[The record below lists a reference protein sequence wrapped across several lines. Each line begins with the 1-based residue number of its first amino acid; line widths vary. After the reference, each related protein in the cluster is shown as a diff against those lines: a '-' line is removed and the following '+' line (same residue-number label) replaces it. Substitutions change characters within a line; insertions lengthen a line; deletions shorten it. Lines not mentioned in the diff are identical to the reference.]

1 MKSSILVI
9 LIIFLSLELY
19 AQNKEE
25 LSALSSDTTKIQT
38 DQKPEKKKFDKSKMY
53 YGGYVNL
60 SFGKYTVIG
69 AEPLAAYKLTPKL
82 SLGVKLSYEYVKDKR
97 YDEDYSTSNYGYSIF
112 SRFRIT
118 PGFYAHAEYSHRS
131 YELFYLN
138 GESERKWVPFLYLG
152 GGISQPVSKNTW
164 FNAQVLFDVLQ
175 NENSPYNDW
184 EPYFSVGFGVGF

>member
-1 MKSSILVI
+1 MKSSILGI
-9 LIIFLSLELY
+9 LIIFLSLGVL
-19 AQNKEE
+19 AQNTGQDM
-25 LSALSSDTTKIQT
+25 APRDTTAQT
-38 DQKPEKKKFDKSKMY
+38 DQKQEKKKFDKNKLY

-69 AEPLAAYKLTPKL
+69 AEPLVAYKLTPKL
-82 SLGVKLSYEYVKDKR
+82 SLGGKLSYEYVKDKR
-97 YDEDYSTSNYGYSIF
+97 YDEDYSTSNYGYSLF

-118 PGFYAHAEYSHRS
+118 PQFYAHAEFSHRN

-152 GGISQPVSKNTW
+152 GGISQPISKNTW

-175 NENSPYNDW
+175 NENSPYKDW